1 MAKKRIS
8 SVDLC
13 WLISEKFD
21 PGKPHGRTSLAVVPD
36 EKYGWRVIVAN
47 RSRRFLTVG
56 DERRLADIQRKLRLM
71 YQIRSC
77 GLRRRLCSSPN
88 LSDRHRHRDDHVN
101 VEQLG

>member
-36 EKYGWRVIVAN
+36 EKHGWRVIVAN

-71 YQIRSC
+71 YQIRS
-77 GLRRRLCSSPN
+77 
-88 LSDRHRHRDDHVN
+88 
-101 VEQLG
+101 